1 MIRGVPVR
9 VTEIRMAVMKRLK
22 DAGIPGP
29 ALDAELLV
37 AHALNTDRYRLLTA
51 DDRTLSEKEIGRVN
65 RLVRRRLQHEPVAY
79 ILGRKEFYSHDF
91 IVNRD
96 VLIPRPETELLVDMA
111 IYYARQN
118 AATVD
123 IGTGSGAIAVS
134 LKYARRDLD
143 VHATDISARALKTAR
158 KNASR
163 ILGKNMIR
171 FHLGNLYKP
180 LSGMRFQ
187 VIAVNPPYVDRKSA
201 DSLQRDLSYEPEV
214 ALFSGKGGRETIG
227 RIIAQSGRYL
237 ADGGV
242 LIMEIGEEM
251 KDFVKRSGKS
261 RGFTVSVLNDY
272 TGLPRVAVMKKQ

>member
-1 MIRGVPVR
+1 MPVR
-9 VTEIRMAVMKRLK
+9 ISEIRAAVMKQLK
-22 DAGIPGP
+22 EAGIPGP
-29 ALDAELLV
+29 ALDAELLL
-37 AHALNTDRYRLLTA
+37 AHALNTDRYRLLAA
-51 DDRTLSEKEIGRVN
+51 DDRILSRKEIGRIN
-65 RLVRRRLQHEPVAY
+65 RLARRREQCEPVAY

-111 IYYARQN
+111 VYYARQN
-118 AATVD
+118 ASVVD

-143 VHATDISARALKTAR
+143 VHATDISAGALKTAR
-158 KNASR
+158 KNAAR

-171 FHLGNLYKP
+171 FHLGDLYEP

-187 VIAVNPPYVDRKSA
+187 VIAVNPPYVNRKSA
-201 DSLQRDLSYEPEV
+201 GTLLRDLSYEPEV
-214 ALFSGKGGRETIG
+214 ALFSGRGGRDTIG
-227 RIIAQSGRYL
+227 RVIAKSGRYL

-261 RGFTVSVLNDY
+261 RGFVVSVLNDY
-272 TGLPRVAVMKKQ
+272 SGLPRVAFMKKK

>member
-1 MIRGVPVR
+1 MR
-9 VTEIRMAVMKRLK
+9 VSEIRAAVVKQLK
-22 DAGIPGP
+22 EAGIPGP

-37 AHALNTDRYRLLTA
+37 AYALDTERYRLLAA
-51 DDRTLSEKEIGRVN
+51 DDRILSEKEIRRVN
-65 RLVRRRLQHEPVAY
+65 RLAQRRLRREPVAY
-79 ILGRKEFYSHDF
+79 ILGCKEFYSHDF

-118 AATVD
+118 AAVVD

-158 KNASR
+158 KNAAR

-171 FHLGNLYKP
+171 FHLGNLYEP

-201 DSLQRDLSYEPEV
+201 GSLQKELSYEPDV
-214 ALFSGKGGRETIG
+214 ALFSGRGGRETIG
-227 RIIAQSGRYL
+227 LVIAKSGRYL
-237 ADGGV
+237 EDGGV
-242 LIMEIGEEM
+242 LIIEIGEEM

-261 RGFTVSVLNDY
+261 RGFVVSVLHDY
-272 TGLPRVAVMKKQ
+272 SGLPRVAVMRKK

>member
-1 MIRGVPVR
+1 MPVR
-9 VTEIRMAVMKRLK
+9 ISEIRAAVMKQLK
-22 DAGIPGP
+22 EAGIPGP
-29 ALDAELLV
+29 ALDAELLL
-37 AHALNTDRYRLLTA
+37 AHALNTDRYRLLAA
-51 DDRTLSEKEIGRVN
+51 DDRILSRKEIGRIN
-65 RLVRRRLQHEPVAY
+65 RLARRREQCEPVAY

-111 IYYARQN
+111 VYYARQN
-118 AATVD
+118 ASVVD

-143 VHATDISARALKTAR
+143 VHATDISAGALKTAR
-158 KNASR
+158 KNAAR

-171 FHLGNLYKP
+171 FHLGDLYEP

-187 VIAVNPPYVDRKSA
+187 VIAVNPPYVNRKSA
-201 DSLQRDLSYEPEV
+201 GTLLRDLSYEPEV
-214 ALFSGKGGRETIG
+214 ALFSGRGGRDTIG
-227 RIIAQSGRYL
+227 RVIAKSGRYL

-261 RGFTVSVLNDY
+261 RGFVVSVLNDY
-272 TGLPRVAVMKKQ
+272 SGLPRVAVMKKK

>member
-1 MIRGVPVR
+1 MR
-9 VTEIRMAVMKRLK
+9 VSEIRAAVIKQLK
-22 DAGIPGP
+22 EAGIPGP

-37 AHALNTDRYRLLTA
+37 AHALNTDRYCLLA
-51 DDRTLSEKEIGRVN
+51 SDDRNLAEKEISR
-65 RLVRRRLQHEPVAY
+65 VRRLTQRRLGFEPVAY

-118 AATVD
+118 AAVVD

-158 KNASR
+158 KNAAR

-171 FHLGNLYKP
+171 FHQGDLYEP
-180 LSGMRFQ
+180 LPGMRFQ

-201 DSLQRDLSYEPEV
+201 GSLQRDLSYEPEV

-227 RIIAQSGRYL
+227 RIIAKSGRYL
-237 ADGGV
+237 TDEGV

-251 KDFVKRSGKS
+251 KDFVKRSGKT
-261 RGFTVSVLNDY
+261 RGFVVSVLNDY
-272 TGLPRVAVMKKQ
+272 SGLPRVAVMKKK

>member
-1 MIRGVPVR
+1 MRIS
-9 VTEIRMAVMKRLK
+9 EIRAAVMKQLK
-22 DAGIPGP
+22 EAGIPGP
-29 ALDAELLV
+29 ALDAELLL
-37 AHALNTDRYRLLTA
+37 AHALNTDRYRLLAA
-51 DDRTLSEKEIGRVN
+51 DDRTLSRKEIGRIN
-65 RLVRRRLQHEPVAY
+65 RLARRREQCEPVAY

-111 IYYARQN
+111 VYYARQN
-118 AATVD
+118 ASVVD

-143 VHATDISARALKTAR
+143 VHATDISAGALKTAR
-158 KNASR
+158 KNAVR

-171 FHLGNLYKP
+171 FHLGDLYEP

-187 VIAVNPPYVDRKSA
+187 VIAVNPPYVNRKSA
-201 DSLQRDLSYEPEV
+201 GSLQRDLSYEPEV
-214 ALFSGKGGRETIG
+214 ALFSGRGGRDTIG
-227 RIIAQSGRYL
+227 RVIAKSGRHL

-261 RGFTVSVLNDY
+261 RGFVVSVLNDY
-272 TGLPRVAVMKKQ
+272 SGLPRVAVMKKK